1 MAMRYN
7 VETEN
12 GIRVM
17 SKGKLFRYFLTH
29 DTERIYGSR
38 FTEWLWDMEK
48 MGLIKR
54 RVYD

>member
-1 MAMRYN
+1 MRYD
-7 VETEN
+7 VETET

-29 DTERIYGSR
+29 DTERIYGSH

-54 RVYD
+54 KVYD

>member
-1 MAMRYN
+1 MRYE
-7 VETEN
+7 VETEK

-17 SKGKLFRYFLTH
+17 SKAKLWRYFITH
-29 DTERIYGSR
+29 DTERIYGSH
-38 FTEWLWDMEK
+38 FIDWLFDMER